1 MMRHMT
7 KGFTMKTNHTCHFKH
22 AGSMKEVSRNSVHL
36 VVTSPPYPMI
46 EMWDDLFAE
55 QRPEVGLALKEGR
68 RLEAYEAMH
77 RELDTVW
84 KEIFRV
90 LVPGGFACVNI
101 GDATRTI
108 GGHFMLYPNHARI
121 LSAMIR
127 LGFTPLPEIVWRKQ
141 SNAPNKFMGSGML
154 PAGAYVTQEH
164 EYILILRKGDKRE
177 FKAEADKEHRHA
189 SAFFWEERNTFFSDV
204 WFDLLGTRQNLE
216 DKDVRKR
223 SAAYPFE
230 LPYRLI
236 TMYSLK
242 GDTVLDPFFGTGT
255 TMLAAMAA
263 GRNSIG
269 YELSDGFAEAI
280 DERTEDILAF
290 SKERIAARLSNHMA
304 FVKDRLASGKEFKHT
319 NSHYLFPVVTG
330 QERGLLL
337 NEPESLVKTGPNTY
351 EMTYSDSAPRQVI
364 EAWERMAADAPQ
376 PPEPAIGKKRTK
388 TGEKRNPGRSKNTDK
403 SHPEQL
409 ELF

>member
-1 MMRHMT
+1 
-7 KGFTMKTNHTCHFKH
+7 
-22 AGSMKEVSRNSVHL
+22 MKELPDESVHL

-46 EMWDDLFAE
+46 EMWDELFAE
-55 QRPEVGLALKEGR
+55 QSETVARALKEGN
-68 RLEAYEAMH
+68 RLDAYEAMH
-77 RELDTVW
+77 RELDRVW
-84 KEIFRV
+84 KEVHRV
-90 LVPGGFACVNI
+90 LSPGGFACINV
-101 GDATRTI
+101 GDATRTL

-121 LSAMIR
+121 LTAMIK

-164 EYILILRKGDKRE
+164 EYVLILRKGGKRE
-177 FKAEADKEHRHA
+177 FKTDGEKEHRMA

-204 WFDLLGTRQNLE
+204 WFDLLGTRQSMD
-216 DKDVRKR
+216 DKEIRKR

-242 GDTVLDPFFGTGT
+242 GDTVLDPFFGIGT

-263 GRNSIG
+263 GRNSFG
-269 YELSDGFAEAI
+269 YELSEGFAPAI
-280 DERTEDILAF
+280 EERTKDILTF
-290 SKERIAARLSNHMA
+290 SKERIAARLENHRV
-304 FVKDRLASGKEFKHT
+304 FVKDRLAAGKEFKHT
-319 NSHYLFPVVTG
+319 NRHYLFPVVTA

-337 NEPESLVKTGPNTY
+337 NEPESLTQTGPNSF
-351 EMTYSDSAPRQVI
+351 EVSYSDHAPERVI
-364 EAWERMAADAPQ
+364 EAWEGLETEAPQ
-376 PPEPAIGKKRTK
+376 PPEPAVKKSRTK
-388 TGEKRNPGRSKNTDK
+388 TGKKGKPGRPKKPDT
-403 SHPEQL
+403 PRAEQL

>member
-1 MMRHMT
+1 
-7 KGFTMKTNHTCHFKH
+7 MKTNHAVHFKH
-22 AGSMKEVSRNSVHL
+22 SGDMKELPDESVHL

-46 EMWDDLFAE
+46 EMWDDLFAKQSE
-55 QRPEVGLALKEGR
+55 DAARALKEGN

-77 RELDTVW
+77 RELDRVW
-84 KEIFRV
+84 KDVARV
-90 LVPGGFACVNI
+90 LVPGGFACINI

-108 GGHFMLYPNHARI
+108 DGHFMLYPNHARI
-121 LSAMIR
+121 LSAMIG

-164 EYILILRKGDKRE
+164 EYVLILRKGGKRE
-177 FKAEADKEHRHA
+177 FKTDGEKEHRMA

-204 WFDLLGTRQNLE
+204 WFDLLGTRQSMD
-216 DKDVRKR
+216 DKDVRIR

-242 GDTVLDPFFGTGT
+242 GDTILDPFFGIGT

-263 GRNSIG
+263 GRNSVG
-269 YELSDGFAEAI
+269 YELSEGFAPAI
-280 DERTEDILAF
+280 GARTEGLLAF
-290 SKERIAARLSNHMA
+290 ARERIAARLENHMV
-304 FVKDRLASGKEFKHT
+304 FVKERLAAGKEFKHT
-319 NSHYLFPVVTG
+319 NRHYLFPVVTA

-337 NEPESLVKTGPNTY
+337 NEPESLTRTGPNSF
-351 EMTYSDSAPRQVI
+351 EVSYSDHAPRRVI
-364 EAWERMAADAPQ
+364 EAWEGLETEVPQ
-376 PPEPAIGKKRTK
+376 PPEPAAKKSRTK
-388 TGEKRNPGRSKNTDK
+388 TGEKGKPGRPKKPDK
-403 SHPEQL
+403 PRTEQL